1 MTQVSVQLWGDIL
14 LDFSGKTSL
23 AKRFRALFA
32 LRNTVCEE
40 SINLIVQAFKDNSA
54 LLKHE
59 VAYVLGQMQQKI
71 AIPFLIQVLEN
82 TAEHEMVRHEAAE
95 ALGALGCPSSIP
107 FLQKYLNDPSKSV
120 AETCEISIDRINDL
134 SNIEKNGPNK
144 MGIIFGSV
152 DPAPA
157 EETTHSVQDLE
168 KIYLDLSKSL
178 YLRYKALFGLRNISS
193 EESTVAI
200 CKGFSDPSA
209 LFRHEVAY
217 VLGQLQ
223 QPVSASYLMK
233 VLENSEENPMV
244 RHECAEALGSIA
256 SEECMEYLKNYL
268 NDKADVVRE
277 SCEVALD
284 IAEYENDETM
294 AYF

>member
-1 MTQVSVQLWGDIL
+1 MIETWGGVL

-32 LRNTVCEE
+32 LRNTVCDD
-40 SINLIVQAFKDNSA
+40 SIKVIIQAFKDKSV

-59 VAYVLGQMQQKI
+59 VAYVLGQMQLLS
-71 AIPFLIQVLEN
+71 AIPFLIKVLEN
-82 TAEHEMVRHEAAE
+82 TEEHEMVRHEAAE
-95 ALGALGCPSSIP
+95 ALGALGCSSSIP
-107 FLQKYLNDPSKSV
+107 ILEKYLKDPSKSV
-120 AETCEISIDRINDL
+120 SETCEISIDRIMNRLKANAEESESD
-134 SNIEKNGPNK
+134 NK
-144 MGIIFGSV
+144 GIIFGSI

-157 EETTHSVQDLE
+157 EESTSSIIELE
-168 KIYLDLSKSL
+168 RVYLDNSNSL
-178 YLRYKALFGLRNISS
+178 YQRYKALFGLRNLAS
-193 EESTVAI
+193 EESTLAI
-200 CKGFSDPSA
+200 CKGFDDPSA

-223 QPVSASYLMK
+223 QPVSAEHLMK
-233 VLENSEENPMV
+233 VLENMEENPMV

-256 SEECMEYLKNYL
+256 TEECMKYLKSYL
-268 NDKADVVRE
+268 NDDADVVRE

-284 IAEYENDETM
+284 IAEYENDGKM